1 MDLRWSLMS
10 EEPRG
15 EVPLAGNV
23 TDGVT
28 RVGDT
33 VRRPAMPWSKS
44 VDALLTHLS
53 EVGFDAAP
61 RALGYDESGRQVL
74 SYVEGTVDPDPS
86 DLDLSRIH
94 EVGGIIRHLHDASST
109 FTPPGEATWNVVIA
123 PDSED
128 LICHHDLAPW
138 NLVRTSTQLTFID
151 WDGAGPGSR
160 LWDLAYAAHGF
171 VPLSPDASII
181 DDVAGERL
189 AALVEGYGLNT
200 EERIQLVNMLGER
213 IRSMYQLLKDGYENG
228 AHPWSRLWEEG
239 HGTVWLADAVYVE
252 DRYDVW
258 AKALGIHH
266 VPT

>member
-1 MDLRWSLMS
+1 VERGHRSRQRRPHLPPRSGAL
-10 EEPRG
+10 EPRTHDH
-15 EVPLAGNV
+15 P
-23 TDGVT
+23 
-28 RVGDT
+28 
-33 VRRPAMPWSKS
+33 
-44 VDALLTHLS
+44 VDIH
-53 EVGFDAAP
+53 
-61 RALGYDESGRQVL
+61 RLGRCR
-74 SYVEGTVDPDPS
+74 T
-86 DLDLSRIH
+86 
-94 EVGGIIRHLHDASST
+94 GIETL
-109 FTPPGEATWNVVIA
+109 
-123 PDSED
+123 
-128 LICHHDLAPW
+128 
-138 NLVRTSTQLTFID
+138 
-151 WDGAGPGSR
+151 
-160 LWDLAYAAHGF
+160 DLAYAAHGF

-200 EERIQLVNMLGER
+200 EVRIQLVNMLGER